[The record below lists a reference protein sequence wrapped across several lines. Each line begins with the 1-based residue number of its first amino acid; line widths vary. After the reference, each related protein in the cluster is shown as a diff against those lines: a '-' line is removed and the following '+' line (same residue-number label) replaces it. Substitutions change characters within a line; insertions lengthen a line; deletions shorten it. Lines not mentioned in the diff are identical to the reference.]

1 MSVKVLPAKADRSR
15 VSWWIF
21 VLAWLIGNLALI
33 AGYEGAQGL
42 LEDMLALCVL
52 VVACGAWW
60 GAYRIS
66 NFRNRGGFIVIAL
79 WTLGP
84 IGALFDFRYYIRNPF
99 FWGSAAMLAFLVG
112 GAALARPRVDS

>member
-1 MSVKVLPAKADRSR
+1 MFVRILPAKADRSR

-21 VLAWLIGNLALI
+21 VLAWLIGNFALI
-33 AGYEGAQGL
+33 AGFQGAEGL

-84 IGALFDFRYYIRNPF
+84 IGALFDFRHNMRNPF
-99 FWGSAAMLAFLVG
+99 FWGSAAMLVFLAG